1 MLLMKIRTLLL
12 TLSKKELL
20 CLEKMLC
27 SCEEPGIE
35 WNCVEE
41 TAQGSDAEAHVSDPE
56 VHGSVSGSDSS
67 IDSPKHAA
75 TPPPTPQT
83 NQGFFMQNRVR
94 FYCLV
99 KFQLKWDSDE
109 SRLAWL

>member
-1 MLLMKIRTLLL
+1 MLLLKIRTLLL

-41 TAQGSDAEAHVSDPE
+41 TGNGSDAEAHASDAE
-56 VHGSVSGSDSS
+56 AQGSVSGSNSS

-75 TPPPTPQT
+75 TPPPTPQAT
-83 NQGFFMQNRVR
+83 QGFFLQNRVR
-94 FYCLV
+94 EFQVGLVCLAY
-99 KFQLKWDSDE
+99 FWGF
-109 SRLAWL
+109 R